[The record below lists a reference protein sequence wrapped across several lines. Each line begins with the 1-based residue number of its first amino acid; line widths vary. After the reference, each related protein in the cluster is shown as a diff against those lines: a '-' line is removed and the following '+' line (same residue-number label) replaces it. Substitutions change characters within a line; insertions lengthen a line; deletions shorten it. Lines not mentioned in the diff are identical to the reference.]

1 MNSWFAW
8 AALLG
13 IFGTAGAASLTW
25 ERTIP
30 LPGVEG
36 RIDHFAA
43 DAAGDRLFIAALG
56 NDTVEVIDL
65 KAGAIAQSIRGLAE
79 PQGLCYFATR
89 GRLYVANGR
98 DGAVRV
104 FDGKTLAPVATVK
117 FDDDADNLRGDPAT
131 GRLYVGHGD
140 GALGVIDVASNQIVA
155 DIALPAHPE
164 SFQLE
169 TNGPR
174 VFVNVPG
181 ARRLAV
187 IDRRR
192 HAVVASWS
200 TGAVAANFPMALD
213 EPHHRLFVGCR
224 NPARL
229 LVLDTESG
237 AEVAQLELH
246 RDCDDLFLDA
256 RRRRLYASCGEGYL
270 DVFAPSGAGR
280 YAREEAVTTAPG
292 ARTCFLDGDHLYL
305 AVPKRGDTPAAVWC
319 YRAEPASP

>member
-1 MNSWFAW
+1 MRFWFAW

-13 IFGTAGAASLTW
+13 IFGSAGAASLTL

-43 DAAGDRLFIAALG
+43 DPAGGRLFVAALG

-65 KAGAIAQSIRGLAE
+65 KAGTVARSIQGLAE
-79 PQGLCYFATR
+79 PQGTCYFASLD
-89 GRLYVANGR
+89 RLYVANGR

-104 FDGKTLAPVATVK
+104 FDAKTFAPVATVR
-117 FDDDADNLRGDPAT
+117 FDDDADNLRGDPAA
-131 GRLYVGHGD
+131 GLLYVGHGN

-169 TNGPR
+169 ANGPR

-181 ARRLAV
+181 THRIAV
-187 IDRRR
+187 IDRHR

-200 TGAVAANFPMALD
+200 TGSVAANFPMALD
-213 EPHHRLFVGCR
+213 EPHHRMLVGCR

-229 LVLDTESG
+229 LVFDTESG

-256 RRRRLYASCGEGYL
+256 RRQRLYASCGEGYL
-270 DVFAPSGAGR
+270 DVFAQSSADR
-280 YAREEAVTTAPG
+280 YSREEAVTTASG
-292 ARTCFLDGDHLYL
+292 ARTCFFDGAHLYL
-305 AVPKRGDTPAAVWC
+305 AVPKRGNTPAAIWC
-319 YRAEPASP
+319 YRIEPTPP